1 MLCFVFV
8 GYPAPAY
15 CVIYFHNAFFNS
27 FPETTGEKALW
38 LCVIKSDYYTSQGI
52 MVSTNQ
58 ELELE
63 GDLFMANMSGTGV
76 CIVQGHLKLLDGGN
90 KAIVIPLK
98 QIDYNI
104 STCT

>member
-1 MLCFVFV
+1 ML
-8 GYPAPAY
+8 
-15 CVIYFHNAFFNS
+15 
-27 FPETTGEKALW
+27 
-38 LCVIKSDYYTSQGI
+38 
-52 MVSTNQ
+52 VSTNQ
-58 ELELE
+58 VLELE
-63 GDLFMANMSGTGV
+63 GDLFMANMSGRV